1 MNEYPLIN
9 DKINLSKTKS
19 KRSNTLNIM
28 AYSTNFSIEEL
39 RFDNNGLIP
48 AIAQDWLDGSILM
61 LAWMNKESLNKT
73 LETRNV
79 HYWSRSRSEIWRKGA
94 TSGSTQFLKE
104 IRFDCDND
112 ALVLSIE
119 QNGSG
124 ACHTGEKSCFF
135 NEIDSNS
142 VNKTSKKT
150 NPFSN
155 ICSELFDTINERSIN
170 PLEKSYTN
178 HLLTKGSNTILKK
191 MGEETAEFI
200 MACKDNDKNE
210 IANEASD
217 IIYHLQ
223 VALLHKGVQWRDV
236 LTILESRRKKNN

>member
-1 MNEYPLIN
+1 MIMKFELSQLKFNEQ
-9 DKINLSKTKS
+9 
-19 KRSNTLNIM
+19 
-28 AYSTNFSIEEL
+28 
-39 RFDNNGLIP
+39 GLIP
-48 AIAQDWLDGSILM
+48 AIAQDFDSGTVLM
-61 LAWMNKESLNKT
+61 LAWMNLDCIRQT
-73 LETRNV
+73 LTTKRV
-79 HYWSRSRSEIWRKGA
+79 TYWSRSRSTLWEKGA
-94 TSGSTQFLKE
+94 TSGHTQELIEF
-104 IRFDCDND
+104 RYDCDND
-112 ALVLSIE
+112 AIVLAIE

-142 VNKTSKKT
+142 INKTSKKT
-150 NPFSN
+150 SPFSN
-155 ICSELFDTINERSIN
+155 ICSELFDTLNERSIN

-200 MACKDNDKNE
+200 MACKDNDKDE

-223 VALLHKGVQWRDV
+223 VALLHKGVKWRDV
-236 LTILESRRKKNN
+236 LSVLESRRKKNN

>member
-1 MNEYPLIN
+1 
-9 DKINLSKTKS
+9 
-19 KRSNTLNIM
+19 M
-28 AYSTNFSIEEL
+28 AYSTHFSIEEL
-39 RFDNNGLIP
+39 RFDNYGLIP

-73 LETRNV
+73 LQTKNV

-94 TSGSTQFLKE
+94 TSGSTQILKE
-104 IRFDCDND
+104 IRFDCDKD
-112 ALVLSIE
+112 ALILSIE

-135 NEIDSNS
+135 NKIDHELT
-142 VNKTSKKT
+142 NKKGKEP

-155 ICSELFDTINERSIN
+155 VCSDLFTTLNERAIN
-170 PLEKSYTN
+170 PVEKSYTN
-178 HLLTKGSNTILKK
+178 HLLAKGSNTILKK

-200 MACKDNDKNE
+200 MACKDNDKNS
-210 IANEASD
+210 ISNEAAD

-223 VALLHKGVQWRDV
+223 VALLHKDVEWRDV
-236 LTILESRRKKNN
+236 LEILESRRKNK

>member
-1 MNEYPLIN
+1 
-9 DKINLSKTKS
+9 
-19 KRSNTLNIM
+19 M

-39 RFDNNGLIP
+39 CFDNYGLIP

-61 LAWMNKESLNKT
+61 LAWMNKESLTKT
-73 LETRNV
+73 LETKNV
-79 HYWSRSRSEIWRKGA
+79 HYWSRSRSEIWRKGE
-94 TSGSTQFLKE
+94 TSGSTQILKE

-135 NEIDSNS
+135 NEID
-142 VNKTSKKT
+142 NKLINKKEKKT

-155 ICSELFDTINERSIN
+155 ICSELFNTLNERSIN
-170 PLEKSYTN
+170 PSEKSYTN

-200 MACKDNDKNE
+200 MACKDNDKNS
-210 IANEASD
+210 ISNEAAD
-217 IIYHLQ
+217 LIYHLQ
-223 VALLHKGVQWRDV
+223 VALLHKGVNWRDV
-236 LTILESRRKKNN
+236 LTVLESRRKKK

>member
-1 MNEYPLIN
+1 
-9 DKINLSKTKS
+9 
-19 KRSNTLNIM
+19 M

-73 LETRNV
+73 LETKNV

-94 TSGSTQFLKE
+94 KSGSTQFLKE

-142 VNKTSKKT
+142 INKTQKKT

-155 ICSELFDTINERSIN
+155 ICSELFNTLNERSIN

-200 MACKDNDKNE
+200 MACKDNDKND
-210 IANEASD
+210 IANEAAD

-223 VALLHKGVQWRDV
+223 VALLHRGVQWRDV

>member
-1 MNEYPLIN
+1 
-9 DKINLSKTKS
+9 
-19 KRSNTLNIM
+19 M

-142 VNKTSKKT
+142 INKTSKKT
-150 NPFSN
+150 SPFSN
-155 ICSELFDTINERSIN
+155 ICSELFDTLNERSIN

-191 MGEETAEFI
+191 IGEETAEFI
-200 MACKDNDKNE
+200 MACKDDDKNS
-210 IANEASD
+210 ISNEAAD

-223 VALLHKGVQWRDV
+223 VALLHKGVKWRDV
-236 LTILESRRKKNN
+236 LTALASRRKNK

>member
-1 MNEYPLIN
+1 
-9 DKINLSKTKS
+9 
-19 KRSNTLNIM
+19 M
-28 AYSTNFSIEEL
+28 AYSTNFSVEEL

-94 TSGSTQFLKE
+94 TSGNTQFLKE

-112 ALVLSIE
+112 ALVLLIK
-119 QNGSG
+119 QNGLG

-142 VNKTSKKT
+142 VNKTSKKK

-223 VALLHKGVQWRDV
+223 VALLYKGVEWRDI
-236 LTILESRRKKNN
+236 LTILESRRKKDN

>member
-1 MNEYPLIN
+1 
-9 DKINLSKTKS
+9 
-19 KRSNTLNIM
+19 M

-73 LETRNV
+73 LETKNV

-142 VNKTSKKT
+142 INKKEKKT

-155 ICSELFDTINERSIN
+155 ICSELFNTLNERSIN

-200 MACKDNDKNE
+200 MACKDNDKNA
-210 IANEASD
+210 IANEAAD

-236 LTILESRRKKNN
+236 LTVLESRRNKNN

>member
-1 MNEYPLIN
+1 M
-9 DKINLSKTKS
+9 T
-19 KRSNTLNIM
+19 
-28 AYSTNFSIEEL
+28 YSTNFSIEDL
-39 RFDNNGLIP
+39 RFDNYGLIP

-61 LAWMNKESLNKT
+61 LAWMNKESLKMT
-73 LETRNV
+73 LETKNV

-94 TSGSTQFLKE
+94 TSGSTQILKG

-135 NEIDSNS
+135 NEIDNILI
-142 VNKTSKKT
+142 NKKEKKT

-155 ICSELFDTINERSIN
+155 ICSELFNTLLERSIN

-200 MACKDNDKNE
+200 MACKDNDKNS
-210 IANEASD
+210 ISNEAAD

-223 VALLHKGVQWRDV
+223 VALLYKGVEWRDV
-236 LTILESRRKKNN
+236 LTILESRRKKHK

>member
-1 MNEYPLIN
+1 MTY
-9 DKINLSKTKS
+9 
-19 KRSNTLNIM
+19 
-28 AYSTNFSIEEL
+28 ATNFSIEDL
-39 RFDNNGLIP
+39 RFDNYGLIP

-61 LAWMNKESLNKT
+61 LAWMNKESLKMT
-73 LETRNV
+73 LETKQV

-94 TSGSTQFLKE
+94 TSGNTQLLKE
-104 IRFDCDND
+104 VRFDCDND

-135 NEIDSNS
+135 NEIDNFSS
-142 VNKTSKKT
+142 DKKEKKT

-155 ICSELFDTINERSIN
+155 ICSELFNTINERSIN
-170 PLEKSYTN
+170 PIEKSYTN

-200 MACKDNDKNE
+200 MACKDKDK
-210 IANEASD
+210 IAISNEAAD

-223 VALLHKGVQWRDV
+223 VALLHKGVEWREV
-236 LTILESRRKKNN
+236 LNVLASRRKNQ